1 MLHHFRKYQQY
12 IYIVVTC
19 VIVISFSFFGTYGT
33 LSQNTQDNSLAFK
46 AYDGTRVTNH
56 ELEEY
61 VRFFSS
67 DAIDKIAFG
76 GVAGPNFLN
85 DGIIAEDILQ
95 NNLAFPLFAAL
106 KNDLK
111 EETQVRFSKE
121 KNFTPYKNP
130 KAPFLSVEST
140 WNYFLPEMTRQLSV
154 LKSSNDPFEEAAF
167 QAKVTLYLGQRNLPP
182 QYVKQLLMYQQAQ
195 YGEKMADQDLNTTD
209 LSLFGYRGLDD
220 WFGHQFIKAMTAFI
234 INGSMIAEERGYV
247 VSKDEALADLMRL
260 ALESYKENKSS
271 PYMTA
276 PNVTQYFQE
285 QLRRMQMDQATA
297 VRIWQRALLFKRLMQ
312 DTGSSLFISD
322 LPFRQFH
329 TFAGEKAG
337 GTLYQLPE
345 EFRLRT
351 PKDFGL
357 FEVYLEAISSGKGDK
372 DSPLSLPKTFKSL
385 DAISKETPDI
395 VTERF
400 VLDVARVTEGDLLS
414 RVGLK
419 EMWQWQ
425 VSDAGWA
432 LLIKNFPEL
441 GAKEYKTA
449 NDRQEKLDAL
459 DSVTKQRV
467 NQFSRKEIL
476 KNHPEWLEEALAK
489 APFEEMT
496 INISNSKGTSPLAG
510 LDGKELITNLKKASV
525 ESEKP
530 LLLATKD
537 GQNTYRIRIREKG
550 DQAVVMTFKEAK
562 DSGVLEKLLNA
573 KLTAH
578 YEKIRSSASETY
590 QNKDGS
596 WKSLAEVENRVAEDL
611 FKKTLKALE
620 KEAPKKSDGEALG
633 IRDLAPYRF
642 KQFAKEAKNSV
653 VTGKGE
659 EQFIRNNDVS
669 SFTSQWQLET
679 VPFESTKSSVKP
691 PLMVDMKGVE
701 TGAYSDVFV
710 QPEGDVYFFLL
721 RDKGSSIHLGKLSEN
736 AMQVQEVLG
745 AEVQKVLFTELLKM
759 METKGSLDLKTLKA
773 AAVD

>member
-33 LSQNTQDNSLAFK
+33 LSQDTQDNSLAFK

-85 DGIIAEDILQ
+85 DGIIAEGILQ
-95 NNLAFPLFAAL
+95 NNLAFPLFEAL
-106 KNDLK
+106 KDDLK
-111 EETQVRFSKE
+111 EEAQARFAKE

-182 QYVKQLLMYQQAQ
+182 HYVKQLLMYQQAQ
-195 YGEKMADQDLNTTD
+195 YGEKMVDRDLSTAD

-247 VSKDEALADLMRL
+247 VSKEEALADLMRL

-285 QLRRMQMDQATA
+285 QLRRMQMDQAAA

-312 DTGSSLFISD
+312 DTAGSLFISAI
-322 LPFRQFH
+322 PFRQFQ

-351 PKDFGL
+351 PKDFEL
-357 FEVYLEAISSGKGDK
+357 FEVYLEAISAGKEEK
-372 DSPLSLPKTFKSL
+372 DTPLSLPKNLKSL
-385 DAISKETPDI
+385 QLISKETPDI

-400 VLDVARVTEGDLLS
+400 VLDVARVTEGDLLA

-425 VSDAGWA
+425 VSDAGWT

-441 GAKEYKTA
+441 GLKEYKTA
-449 NDRQEKLDAL
+449 SARQEKLDAL

-467 NQFSRKEIL
+467 NQLSRKEIL
-476 KNHPEWLEEALAK
+476 KGHPEWLEEALAK

-496 INISNSKGTSPLAG
+496 INISNSKATSPLAG
-510 LDGKELITNLKKASV
+510 LDSKELLANLKKAIPDSD
-525 ESEKP
+525 KP
-530 LLLATKD
+530 LSIATKD
-537 GQNTYRIRIREKG
+537 GQNTYRIRIREKS
-550 DQAVVMTFKEAK
+550 DEAVVMTFKEAK
-562 DSGVLEKLLNA
+562 ESGVLEKLLSA

-578 YEKIRSSASETY
+578 YEKIRSASPDIY

-611 FKKTLKALE
+611 FKKTLKAME
-620 KEAPKKSDGEALG
+620 KEAPKKGDGQAIG

-653 VTGKGE
+653 VTGKGQQ
-659 EQFIRNNDVS
+659 QFIKNGEES
-669 SFTSQWQLET
+669 GLTTQWLFEA
-679 VPFESTKSSVKP
+679 VPFESTKSSARP
-691 PLMVDMKGVE
+691 PLMADTKGME
-701 TGAYSDVFV
+701 SGAYSDVVV

-721 RDKGSSIHLGKLSEN
+721 RDKGSSAQLGKLAEN
-736 AMQVQEVLG
+736 AMQMQEILG
-745 AEVQKVLFTELLKM
+745 AEVQKHLFNELLKM
-759 METKGSLDLKTLKA
+759 MEEKGALDMKPIKA
-773 AAVD
+773 VSVN